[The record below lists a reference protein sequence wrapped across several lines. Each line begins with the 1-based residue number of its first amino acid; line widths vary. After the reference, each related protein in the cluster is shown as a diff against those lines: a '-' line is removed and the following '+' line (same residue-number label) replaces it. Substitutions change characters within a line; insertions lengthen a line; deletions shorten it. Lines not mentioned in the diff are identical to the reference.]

1 MTKCACVWRGST
13 KQLKVV
19 ESASW
24 ANRFLDIQAPLIQ
37 DRMASESVD
46 CNVTEKELAI
56 PGENKKLDTKQD
68 GTVDKRH
75 LLLNYVNT
83 DRKKTIYTINRFT
96 EPYCYT

>member
-46 CNVTEKELAI
+46 CNVTEKELTI

-75 LLLNYVNT
+75 MPKLCEY
-83 DRKKTIYTINRFT
+83 
-96 EPYCYT
+96 

>member
-1 MTKCACVWRGST
+1 MLWRNDQVRMRMEGQY
-13 KQLKVV
+13 KAV

-46 CNVTEKELAI
+46 CNVTEKELTI

-75 LLLNYVNT
+75 MPKLCEYWQ
-83 DRKKTIYTINRFT
+83 KKKNDPHYK
-96 EPYCYT
+96 